1 MSSINTNV
9 AAMTALQTL
18 TQTNKSLTETQ
29 NRISTG
35 YRVADA
41 SDNAAYWSIA
51 TTMRSDNAALSTV
64 QDALGLGAA
73 TVDVAYTGIN
83 SAIKVVD
90 QIKSKLVA
98 ARQPGVDRNKIQSE
112 ITELQAQLRG
122 IADSAS
128 FSGENWLSVDS
139 GAATYN
145 PTKSIVASFSRAAGA
160 VSIGTITVDVG
171 GTKLFDAADQSGILD
186 TQSTTTNG
194 GVTYSV
200 AGSTDAVDISAL
212 TDTDN
217 DLADLEQI
225 IGVVDGTISSMTNS
239 ATALGAAKARI
250 GIQQD
255 FVKSLMDAVSRGVG
269 QLVDADMNEEF
280 DQAAGPAGQ
289 AAARCTGAQHR
300 QHVEPD
306 DPFALPL
313 RRHNQSEQGS
323 AASPPGARPSA
334 FVE

>member
-9 AAMTALQTL
+9 AAMTALHTL
-18 TQTNKSLTETQ
+18 TQTNIQLTETQ
-29 NRISTG
+29 GRISTG

-51 TTMRSDNAALSTV
+51 TTMRSDNMALSTV

-112 ITELQAQLRG
+112 ITELQSQLRG

-145 PTKSIVASFSRAAGA
+145 PTKTIVSSFSRTAGA
-160 VSIGTITVDVG
+160 VVIGTITVNVD
-171 GTKLFDAADQSGILD
+171 GTKLFDSNDQSGILD

-212 TDTDN
+212 SDSDN
-217 DLADLEQI
+217 DLADLEEI
-225 IGVVDGTISSMTNS
+225 IGVVDGTISSMTDA
-239 ATALGAAKARI
+239 ATSMGAAKARI

-269 QLVDADMNEEF
+269 QLVDADMNEESTKL
-280 DQAAGPAGQ
+280 QALQVKQQLG
-289 AAARCTGAQHR
+289 
-300 QHVEPD
+300 V
-306 DPFALPL
+306 
-313 RRHNQSEQGS
+313 QSLSIANSSSQQILS
-323 AASPPGARPSA
+323 LFR
-334 FVE
+334 

>member
-18 TQTNKSLTETQ
+18 TQTNKQLTETQ
-29 NRISTG
+29 SRISTG

-51 TTMRSDNAALSTV
+51 TSMRSDNAALSTV

-73 TVDVAYTGIN
+73 TVDIAYTGIN

-112 ITELQAQLRG
+112 IKELQAQLRG

-139 GAATYN
+139 SAGTYN
-145 PTKSIVASFSRAAGA
+145 ATKTIVSSFSRSGGS
-160 VSIGTITVDVG
+160 VTIGTIAIDLG
-171 GTKLFDAADQSGILD
+171 NLKLFDANDQSGILD

-194 GVTYSV
+194 GVTFSV
-200 AGSTDAVDISAL
+200 AGSADAVDISAL
-212 TDTDN
+212 TDSDN
-217 DLADLEQI
+217 DLQDLEQI
-225 IGVVDGTISSMTNS
+225 IGVVDTTISSMTDA
-239 ATALGAAKARI
+239 ATSLGASKARI

-255 FVKSLMDAVSRGVG
+255 FVKALMDAVSRGVG
-269 QLVDADMNEEF
+269 QLVDADMNEESTKL
-280 DQAAGPAGQ
+280 QALQVKQQLGVQSLGIANSASQ
-289 AAARCTGAQHR
+289 SILQLFR
-300 QHVEPD
+300 Q
-306 DPFALPL
+306 
-313 RRHNQSEQGS
+313 
-323 AASPPGARPSA
+323 
-334 FVE
+334 

>member
-18 TQTNKSLTETQ
+18 TQTNKALTETQ
-29 NRISTG
+29 GHISTG

-122 IADSAS
+122 ISDSAS

-139 GAATYN
+139 SAGNYN
-145 PTKSIVASFSRAAGA
+145 ATKSIVSSFSRSAGT
-160 VSIGTITVDVG
+160 VIIGTISIDLG
-171 GTKLFDAADQSGILD
+171 NLKLFDANDQSGILD
-186 TQSTTTNG
+186 SQSTTTNG

-200 AGSTDAVDISAL
+200 AGSTDAVDVSTL
-212 TDTDN
+212 TDSSN
-217 DLADLEQI
+217 DLADLEEI
-225 IGVVDGTISSMTNS
+225 IGVVDSTISSMTDA
-239 ATALGAAKARI
+239 ATSLGASKARI

-255 FVKSLMDAVSRGVG
+255 FVKALMNAISRGVG
-269 QLVDADMNEEF
+269 QLVDADMNEESTKL
-280 DQAAGPAGQ
+280 QALQVKQQLGVQSLGIANSASQ
-289 AAARCTGAQHR
+289 SIMQLFR
-300 QHVEPD
+300 Q
-306 DPFALPL
+306 
-313 RRHNQSEQGS
+313 
-323 AASPPGARPSA
+323 
-334 FVE
+334 

>member
-18 TQTNKSLTETQ
+18 TQTNKELTETQ
-29 NRISTG
+29 GRISTG
-35 YRVADA
+35 YRVSDA

-98 ARQPGVDRNKIQSE
+98 ARQPSVDRNKIQSE
-112 ITELQAQLRG
+112 ITELQSQLRG
-122 IADSAS
+122 IADSAT

-139 GAATYN
+139 SAGTYN
-145 PTKSIVASFSRAAGA
+145 PTKTIVASFSRTAG
-160 VSIGTITVDVG
+160 VVDIGTISIDVDG
-171 GTKLFDAADQSGILD
+171 AKLFDANDQSGILD

-194 GVTYSV
+194 GTTYSV
-200 AGSTDAVDISAL
+200 AGSTDAVDISGL
-212 TDTDN
+212 TDSDN
-217 DLADLEQI
+217 DLEDLEEI
-225 IGVVDGTISSMTNS
+225 IGVVDATISSMTDA
-239 ATALGAAKARI
+239 ATQMGAAKARI

-255 FVKSLMDAVSRGVG
+255 FVKSLRDAISRGVG
-269 QLVDADMNEEF
+269 QLVDADMNEESTKL
-280 DQAAGPAGQ
+280 QALQVKQQLGI
-289 AAARCTGAQHR
+289 
-300 QHVEPD
+300 
-306 DPFALPL
+306 
-313 RRHNQSEQGS
+313 QSLSIANSSSQTILS
-323 AASPPGARPSA
+323 LFR
-334 FVE
+334 

>member
-18 TQTNKSLTETQ
+18 TQTNKQLTETQ
-29 NRISTG
+29 GRISTG
-35 YRVADA
+35 YRVAEA

-51 TTMRSDNAALSTV
+51 TSMRSDNAALSTV

-73 TVDVAYTGIN
+73 TVDIAYTGIN

-122 IADSAS
+122 ISDSAS

-139 GAATYN
+139 SAGNYN
-145 PTKSIVASFSRAAGA
+145 ATKSIVSSFSRSAGT
-160 VSIGTITVDVG
+160 VIIGTISIDLG
-171 GTKLFDAADQSGILD
+171 NLKLFDANDQSGILD
-186 TQSTTTNG
+186 SQSTTTNG

-200 AGSTDAVDISAL
+200 AGSTDAVDVSTL
-212 TDTDN
+212 TDSSN
-217 DLADLEQI
+217 DLADLEEI
-225 IGVVDGTISSMTNS
+225 IGVVDSTISSMTDA
-239 ATALGAAKARI
+239 ATSLGASKARI

-255 FVKSLMDAVSRGVG
+255 FVKALMNAISRGVG
-269 QLVDADMNEEF
+269 QLVDADMNEESTKL
-280 DQAAGPAGQ
+280 QALQVKQQLGVQSLGIANSASQ
-289 AAARCTGAQHR
+289 SIMQLFR
-300 QHVEPD
+300 Q
-306 DPFALPL
+306 
-313 RRHNQSEQGS
+313 
-323 AASPPGARPSA
+323 
-334 FVE
+334 

>member
-29 NRISTG
+29 GRISTG

-98 ARQPGVDRNKIQSE
+98 ARQPGVDRDKIQSE
-112 ITELQAQLRG
+112 VTELQSQLRG
-122 IADSAS
+122 VADSAS

-139 GAATYN
+139 GAAAYN
-145 PTKSIVASFSRAAGA
+145 ATKTIVSSFSRTDGA
-160 VSIGTITVDVG
+160 VSIGTISIDVG
-171 GTKLFDAADQSGILD
+171 GTKLFDSNDQSGILD

-194 GVTYSV
+194 GMAYSV
-200 AGSTDAVDISAL
+200 AGSTDGLDISAL
-212 TDTDN
+212 TDSDN
-217 DLADLEQI
+217 DLEDLEEI
-225 IGVVDGTISSMTNS
+225 IGTVDGVLSSMTDS

-255 FVKSLMDAVSRGVG
+255 FVKGLMDAISRGVG
-269 QLVDADMNEEF
+269 QLVDADMNEESTKL
-280 DQAAGPAGQ
+280 QALQVKQQLGVQ
-289 AAARCTGAQHR
+289 ALSIA
-300 QHVEPD
+300 
-306 DPFALPL
+306 
-313 RRHNQSEQGS
+313 NSSSQSILS
-323 AASPPGARPSA
+323 LFR
-334 FVE
+334 

>member
-18 TQTNKSLTETQ
+18 TQTNKALTETQ
-29 NRISTG
+29 SRISTG

-73 TVDVAYTGIN
+73 TVDVAYTGLN

-139 GAATYN
+139 SAGTYN
-145 PTKSIVASFSRAAGA
+145 ATKTIVSSFSRSGG
-160 VSIGTITVDVG
+160 VVTIGTIAISLEDL
-171 GTKLFDAADQSGILD
+171 KLFDANDQSGILD

-194 GVTYSV
+194 GLTYSV
-200 AGSTDAVDISAL
+200 AGTADAIDISGL
-212 TDTDN
+212 TDSDA
-217 DLADLEQI
+217 DLADLEEI
-225 IGVVDGTISSMTNS
+225 IGVVDATISSMTDA
-239 ATALGAAKARI
+239 ATSLGASKARI

-255 FVKSLMDAVSRGVG
+255 FVKALMNAISRGIG
-269 QLVDADMNEEF
+269 QLVDADMNEESTKL
-280 DQAAGPAGQ
+280 QALQVKQQLG
-289 AAARCTGAQHR
+289 
-300 QHVEPD
+300 V
-306 DPFALPL
+306 
-313 RRHNQSEQGS
+313 QSLGIANSSSQS
-323 AASPPGARPSA
+323 ILQL
-334 FVE
+334 FQ

>member
-18 TQTNKSLTETQ
+18 TQTNKQLTETQ
-29 NRISTG
+29 SRISTG

-51 TTMRSDNAALSTV
+51 TSMRSDNAALSTV

-145 PTKSIVASFSRAAGA
+145 PTKTIVSSFSRSAGA
-160 VSIGTITVDVG
+160 VAIGTISINVD
-171 GTKLFDAADQSGILD
+171 GTKLFDANDQSGILD

-212 TDTDN
+212 TDSDN
-217 DLADLEQI
+217 DLADLEEI
-225 IGVVDGTISSMTNS
+225 IGVVDSTISSMTDA
-239 ATALGAAKARI
+239 ATAMGAAKARV

-255 FVKSLMDAVSRGVG
+255 FVKGLMDAISRGVG
-269 QLVDADMNEEF
+269 QLVDADMNEESTML
-280 DQAAGPAGQ
+280 QALQVKQQLG
-289 AAARCTGAQHR
+289 
-300 QHVEPD
+300 V
-306 DPFALPL
+306 
-313 RRHNQSEQGS
+313 QSLSIANSSSQQILS
-323 AASPPGARPSA
+323 LFR
-334 FVE
+334 

>member
-18 TQTNKSLTETQ
+18 TQTNKMLTETQ

-73 TVDVAYTGIN
+73 TVDTAYTGVN

-98 ARQPGVDRNKIQSE
+98 ARQPGIDRGKIQSE

-128 FSGENWLSVDS
+128 FSGENWLSVNS
-139 GAATYN
+139 GDPGYNATK
-145 PTKSIVASFSRAAGA
+145 TIVSSFSRSGGA
-160 VSIGTITVDVG
+160 VAIGTIDIDLG
-171 GTKLFDAADQSGILD
+171 NLKLFDSNDLSGILD
-186 TQSTTTNG
+186 TQSTTPNG

-200 AGSTDAVDISAL
+200 AGATDAFNVASL
-212 TDTDN
+212 TDSTN
-217 DLADLEQI
+217 DLQDLEEI
-225 IGVVDGTISSMTNS
+225 IGVVDGTISNMTDA
-239 ATALGAAKARI
+239 ATALGASKARI

-255 FVKSLMDAVSRGVG
+255 FVKTLMDAISRGVG
-269 QLVDADMNEEF
+269 QLVDADMNEESTKL
-280 DQAAGPAGQ
+280 QALQVKQQLG
-289 AAARCTGAQHR
+289 
-300 QHVEPD
+300 V
-306 DPFALPL
+306 
-313 RRHNQSEQGS
+313 QSLSIANSSSQS
-323 AASPPGARPSA
+323 IMQL
-334 FVE
+334 FK

>member
-18 TQTNKSLTETQ
+18 TQTNNALTETQ
-29 NRISTG
+29 SRISTG

-73 TVDVAYTGIN
+73 TVDVAYTGLN

-122 IADSAS
+122 IADSAT

-145 PTKSIVASFSRAAGA
+145 ATKSIVSSFSRSGG
-160 VSIGTITVDVG
+160 VVEIGTITVDVD

-212 TDTDN
+212 TDSD
-217 DLADLEQI
+217 ADLEDLEEI
-225 IGVVDGTISSMTNS
+225 IGVVDATISSMTDS
-239 ATALGAAKARI
+239 ATSLGAAKARI

-255 FVKSLMDAVSRGVG
+255 FVKSLMDAISRGVG
-269 QLVDADMNEEF
+269 QLVDADMNEESTML
-280 DQAAGPAGQ
+280 QALQVKQQLG
-289 AAARCTGAQHR
+289 
-300 QHVEPD
+300 V
-306 DPFALPL
+306 
-313 RRHNQSEQGS
+313 QSLSIANSSSQQILS
-323 AASPPGARPSA
+323 LFR
-334 FVE
+334 

>member
-18 TQTNKSLTETQ
+18 TQTNKALTETQ
-29 NRISTG
+29 GRISTG

-51 TTMRSDNAALSTV
+51 TTMRSDSAALSTV

-98 ARQPGVDRNKIQSE
+98 ARQPGVDRDKIQSE
-112 ITELQAQLRG
+112 VTELQSQLRG

-139 GAATYN
+139 SALTYN
-145 PTKSIVASFSRAAGA
+145 ATKTIVSSFSRTGGA
-160 VSIGTITVDVG
+160 VSIGTISIDVG
-171 GTKLFDAADQSGILD
+171 GTKLFDANLQSGILD
-186 TQSTTTNG
+186 TASTTTNG
-194 GVTYSV
+194 GVSFSV

-212 TDTDN
+212 TDSNN

-225 IGVVDGTISSMTNS
+225 IGVVDGTISSMTDS

-255 FVKSLMDAVSRGVG
+255 FVKGLMDAISRGVG
-269 QLVDADMNEEF
+269 QLVDADMNEESTKL
-280 DQAAGPAGQ
+280 QALQVKQQLGVQ
-289 AAARCTGAQHR
+289 ALSIANSSSQTILSLFR
-300 QHVEPD
+300 
-306 DPFALPL
+306 
-313 RRHNQSEQGS
+313 
-323 AASPPGARPSA
+323 
-334 FVE
+334 